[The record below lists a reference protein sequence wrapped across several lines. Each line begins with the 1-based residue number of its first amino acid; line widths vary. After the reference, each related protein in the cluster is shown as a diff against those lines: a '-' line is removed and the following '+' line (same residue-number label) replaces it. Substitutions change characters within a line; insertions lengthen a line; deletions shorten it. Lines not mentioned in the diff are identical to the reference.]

1 MLKLP
6 EQLTAESFLKTHWQ
20 KQPLFMPAALEN
32 VSPRITRNE
41 LGWLATLDDVESRL
55 VFVERDGAQTRY
67 RAETGPFS
75 VEYLQTLPKRDWTL
89 LIHDV
94 EKHLPAFRALFQHV
108 PFIPDWRIDDLM
120 VSFAAPGG
128 GVGPHR
134 DNYDVFLCQGIGVRN
149 WRFSVDDVTD
159 DPDASVDLALLHEFE
174 TGASIDVTNGDV
186 LYLPPGVAHWGTAK
200 RACITYSIGMRA
212 PEVSDLANSLQ
223 CEAASD
229 GPFYRDPDLKMEE
242 ANPGYLSGDSVQRAI
257 DSMGLGH
264 CKRKDLAQALGE
276 FSTLPKDSLM
286 PDVATSK
293 DVETV
298 MQTLDS
304 GGQLLVH
311 GMALI
316 AFDDR
321 NLFVNGSS
329 SALPTGAFDLI
340 MEICRERSLSRPV
353 EANSGQFEML
363 RWMLLHGAFELP
375 VHSRPYVGKK

>member
-6 EQLTAESFLKTHWQ
+6 EHLTAESFLELHWQ
-20 KQPLFMPAALEN
+20 KQPLFMPAALER
-32 VSPRITRNE
+32 VSPGITRNE

-55 VFVERDGAQTRY
+55 VFVDRDGKRPQY
-67 RAETGPFS
+67 RAESGPFD

-108 PFIPDWRIDDLM
+108 TFVPDWRIDDLM

-149 WRFSVDDVTD
+149 WRFTLEDVADDSG
-159 DPDASVDLALLHEFE
+159 ASEDLALLREFDGGE
-174 TGASIDVTNGDV
+174 NIDMSNGDV
-186 LYLPPGVAHWGTAK
+186 LYLPPGVPHWGIAK

-212 PEVSDLANSLQ
+212 PEVSDLANTLN
-223 CEAASD
+223 CKATTE
-229 GPFYRDPDLKMEE
+229 GPFYRDPDLKMDE
-242 ANPGYLSGDSVQRAI
+242 AKPGYLSSDSVRRAI
-257 DSMGLGH
+257 DSMGLANSKH
-264 CKRKDLAQALGE
+264 DDIAQALGK
-276 FSTLPKDSLM
+276 FATLPKGSLM
-286 PDVATSK
+286 PELATAK
-293 DVETV
+293 EIAAVIEY
-298 MQTLDS
+298 LNS

-311 GMALI
+311 GMALV

-329 SALPTGAFDLI
+329 TLLPEDSSHLI
-340 MEICRERSLSRPV
+340 SEICAERSLSRPV
-353 EANSGQFEML
+353 TGNGGQAEML
-363 RWMLLHGAFELP
+363 AWMLRHGAFELP
-375 VHSRPYVGKK
+375 VNS